1 MHSLLRIPILRLHVA
16 TAGRL
21 RQLTR
26 RLTPRLTRSLVRPS
40 ASDRGDSP
48 VPTAIIIAGLAVIA
62 IGVLAWLV
70 TYVEGFMSDAP
81 TELPDGPE
89 GPG

>member
-26 RLTPRLTRSLVRPS
+26 QLTRPLVRPS

-81 TELPDGPE
+81 TELPEGPE